1 MRIIRARVP
10 IPYLLVGFGVCVSI
24 FGPSIKSNVTTKQF
38 NPTVRS
44 EVTKLEIIQT
54 AMLGPNTLQVIMRN
68 GYKKDITAIVT
79 AVGKDI
85 TVQRDYI
92 YAELE
97 PNQKLSAGA
106 SDVFLFNPQPG
117 EDIVIKSVLFS
128 DMTIEGDRQE
138 IKIVLDTRSGVK
150 IQLSRINPR
159 LQGLSKVNDPMIQTE
174 LQRIKQYAESLA
186 IEKDDMS
193 EGLEYGLRDGRNLI
207 LKYVSEIE
215 AKLGKGR
222 VETSP
227 NGKQSLVLDYAAI
240 ESFKRHSARVEND
253 FKSLERRL

>member
-1 MRIIRARVP
+1 MLLAGEFMKKIKAIAAAYRLHIIFCAGIGIALASFNISDFRASASKNQLEFSV
-10 IPYLLVGFGVCVSI
+10 
-24 FGPSIKSNVTTKQF
+24 K
-38 NPTVRS
+38 NPFS
-44 EVTKLEIIQT
+44 ELEIIQ
-54 AMLGPNTLQVIMRN
+54 ANLLGPGTVQVIMRN

-138 IKIVLDTRSGVK
+138 IKIV
-150 IQLSRINPR
+150 
-159 LQGLSKVNDPMIQTE
+159 
-174 LQRIKQYAESLA
+174 
-186 IEKDDMS
+186 
-193 EGLEYGLRDGRNLI
+193 
-207 LKYVSEIE
+207 
-215 AKLGKGR
+215 
-222 VETSP
+222 
-227 NGKQSLVLDYAAI
+227 
-240 ESFKRHSARVEND
+240 
-253 FKSLERRL
+253 